1 MDYVVSWGNLTEEK
15 VALYLREI
23 LEALHYLHGWRIAH
37 LDLKVN
43 VCSHR
48 ARNITFSHEIQVQ
61 VPKLLF
67 LQPENIVVEH
77 ASSQPV
83 IKLTDFGD
91 AVQLSPASC
100 YIHPLLGSPEF
111 SAPEL
116 VLGQPASLTSDIWS
130 LGLLHTHTHTHFRW
144 N

>member
-1 MDYVVSWGNLTEEK
+1 MERS
-15 VALYLREI
+15 
-23 LEALHYLHGWRIAH
+23 
-37 LDLKVN
+37 
-43 VCSHR
+43 S
-48 ARNITFSHEIQVQ
+48 SS
-61 VPKLLF
+61 KLLF

-91 AVQLSPASC
+91 AVQLNPASS

-130 LGLLHTHTHTHFRW
+130 LGLLHITAPNETLIS
-144 N
+144 

>member
-1 MDYVVSWGNLTEEK
+1 M
-15 VALYLREI
+15 I
-23 LEALHYLHGWRIAH
+23 
-37 LDLKVN
+37 
-43 VCSHR
+43 
-48 ARNITFSHEIQVQ
+48 
-61 VPKLLF
+61 

-91 AVQLSPASC
+91 AVQLSPASS

-116 VLGQPASLTSDIWS
+116 VLGQPASLVSDIWS
-130 LGLLHTHTHTHFRW
+130 LGLLHTIVSDGIIISKVQALDLCLQLALVETEGWFTHSHD
-144 N
+144 

>member
-1 MDYVVSWGNLTEEK
+1 MINEFYVFLTSTSFVVASQMNLECQNWGGKSSSSN
-15 VALYLREI
+15 
-23 LEALHYLHGWRIAH
+23 
-37 LDLKVN
+37 
-43 VCSHR
+43 
-48 ARNITFSHEIQVQ
+48 F
-61 VPKLLF
+61 LF

-91 AVQLSPASC
+91 AVQLNPTSS

-116 VLGQPASLTSDIWS
+116 VLGQPASLMSDIWS
-130 LGLLHTHTHTHFRW
+130 LGLLHTAAP
-144 N
+144 NEILIS

>member
-1 MDYVVSWGNLTEEK
+1 MITLISFICVFASSLTCFFK
-15 VALYLREI
+15 KRKI
-23 LEALHYLHGWRIAH
+23 F
-37 LDLKVN
+37 LKK
-43 VCSHR
+43 
-48 ARNITFSHEIQVQ
+48 QVQ
-61 VPKLLF
+61 VPHCLF

-91 AVQLSPASC
+91 AVQLSPASS

-116 VLGQPASLTSDIWS
+116 VLGQPASLMSDIWS
-130 LGLLHTHTHTHFRW
+130 LGLSHNTVPYGILIGHG
-144 N
+144 NVEL

>member
-1 MDYVVSWGNLTEEK
+1 MCLHK
-15 VALYLREI
+15 QPYLFVHP
-23 LEALHYLHGWRIAH
+23 LHLFIFF
-37 LDLKVN
+37 KKN
-43 VCSHR
+43 
-48 ARNITFSHEIQVQ
+48 FKKQ
-61 VPKLLF
+61 VPHCLF

-91 AVQLSPASC
+91 AVQLSPASS

-116 VLGQPASLTSDIWS
+116 VLRQPASLMSDIWS
-130 LGLLHTHTHTHFRW
+130 LGLSHTTALMEF
-144 N
+144 

>member
-1 MDYVVSWGNLTEEK
+1 M
-15 VALYLREI
+15 
-23 LEALHYLHGWRIAH
+23 
-37 LDLKVN
+37 
-43 VCSHR
+43 
-48 ARNITFSHEIQVQ
+48 
-61 VPKLLF
+61 
-67 LQPENIVVEH
+67 VEH

-91 AVQLSPASC
+91 AVQLSPASS

-130 LGLLHTHTHTHFRW
+130 LGLLHTIVSDGIVISW
-144 N
+144 

>member
-1 MDYVVSWGNLTEEK
+1 M
-15 VALYLREI
+15 
-23 LEALHYLHGWRIAH
+23 
-37 LDLKVN
+37 
-43 VCSHR
+43 
-48 ARNITFSHEIQVQ
+48 
-61 VPKLLF
+61 
-67 LQPENIVVEH
+67 VEH

-130 LGLLHTHTHTHFRW
+130 LGLLHTHISGGIRKVSVLVVCLHLPLVETEGCLAHSHD
-144 N
+144 